1 MRHSSNA
8 SLLIAF
14 VALSLAAG
22 AAAGR
27 GQEPAPG
34 GGDAPA
40 SVEGVWQGM
49 LRLEGGELRLIF
61 ILERAADGGLTGS
74 INSPDQ
80 AMAGIPLSQVE
91 VEGTGV
97 RFAAAAIAGEFEGRL
112 AEDGDSIAGVWRQ
125 SGLELPVRLTR
136 TARAPATPQ
145 RPQEPPERVPYR
157 VEEVAYDS
165 LDQGVR
171 LAGTLTVPAGEGPF
185 PAVLLITG
193 SGPQDRDETLLGHR
207 PFAVL
212 ADHLTLN
219 GIAVLRVDDRG
230 VGESTGD
237 FTAAT
242 SEDFADD
249 AEAGFRWLR
258 ARPEVDRA
266 RVGLLG
272 HSEGAIVAPLVAAR
286 EPAVAFL
293 VLLAAPAVPGEQIL
307 YRQGE
312 LILRAGGA
320 GDEVVEAS
328 RTLQEALFRAVR
340 DAADGAAA
348 QAAARAVLLRR
359 AKTLEGPER
368 EQAEA
373 MFDLQ
378 AAEVASPWFRFF
390 LRHDPAPVLAKVRC
404 PVLAV
409 WGEKDLQVPPDQ
421 NRPPLE
427 AALAAGGN
435 RSVAARVL
443 PGLNHLLQPA
453 MTGHPGEYGQIEETI
468 DTVALQLIVFWIQDA
483 VGAVPQPPPK

>member
-1 MRHSSNA
+1 
-8 SLLIAF
+8 
-14 VALSLAAG
+14 
-22 AAAGR
+22 
-27 GQEPAPG
+27 
-34 GGDAPA
+34 
-40 SVEGVWQGM
+40 
-49 LRLEGGELRLIF
+49 
-61 ILERAADGGLTGS
+61 
-74 INSPDQ
+74 
-80 AMAGIPLSQVE
+80 
-91 VEGTGV
+91 
-97 RFAAAAIAGEFEGRL
+97 
-112 AEDGDSIAGVWRQ
+112 
-125 SGLELPVRLTR
+125 
-136 TARAPATPQ
+136 
-145 RPQEPPERVPYR
+145 
-157 VEEVAYDS
+157 
-165 LDQGVR
+165 
-171 LAGTLTVPAGEGPF
+171 
-185 PAVLLITG
+185 VLLITG

-266 RVGLLG
+266 KVGLLG
-272 HSEGAIVAPLVAAR
+272 HSEGAIVAPMVAAR

-293 VLLAAPAVPGEQIL
+293 ILLAAPGVPGEQIL

-312 LILRAGGA
+312 LILRAAGA

-340 DAADGAAA
+340 NAADGAAA
-348 QAAARAVLLRR
+348 QAAARAVLVRR

-368 EQAEA
+368 DQAEA

-435 RSVAARVL
+435 QNVAARVL

-453 MTGHPGEYGQIEETI
+453 TTGHPGEYGQIELTI
-468 DTVALQLIVFWIQDA
+468 DTVALQLIVFWLQDA
-483 VGAVPQPPPK
+483 VGAVPQAPPQ

>member
-1 MRHSSNA
+1 MSTRTRA

-22 AAAGR
+22 AAAG
-27 GQEPAPG
+27 QSAPPEPTVAA
-34 GGDAPA
+34 APA
-40 SVEGVWQGM
+40 IEGVWQGM

-61 ILERAADGGLTGS
+61 VLERAADGGLTGA

-80 AMAGIPLSQVE
+80 AMAGIPLSKVE
-91 VEGTGV
+91 VEGSAV
-97 RFAAAAIAGEFEGRL
+97 RFEVAAIAGEFEGRL
-112 AEDGDSIAGVWRQ
+112 AEDGEAIAGVWRQ
-125 SGLELPVRLTR
+125 SGLELPVRLVR
-136 TARAPATPQ
+136 FARAPATPK
-145 RPQEPPERVPYR
+145 RPQEPPDRVPYR

-193 SGPQDRDETLLGHR
+193 SGPQDRDGTLLGHR

-258 ARPEVDRA
+258 VRPEVDRA

-293 VLLAAPAVPGEQIL
+293 VLLAAPGVPGEQVL

-312 LILRAGGA
+312 LILRAAGA
-320 GDEVVEAS
+320 GEEIVEAS

-340 DAADGAAA
+340 DAPDSAAA
-348 QAAARAVLLRR
+348 QAAARAVLVRR
-359 AKTLEGPER
+359 ARTLEGPER
-368 EQAEA
+368 DQAEA

-378 AAEVASPWFRFF
+378 AAEVASPGFRFF
-390 LRHDPAPVLAKVRC
+390 LRHDQAPVLAKVRC

-453 MTGHPGEYGQIEETI
+453 LTGHPGEYGQIEETI
-468 DTVALQLIVFWIQDA
+468 DTVVLQLIVFWLQDA
-483 VGAVPQPPPK
+483 VGAVPQAPPK

>member
-1 MRHSSNA
+1 VTV
-8 SLLIAF
+8 L

-22 AAAGR
+22 AAGGQGR
-27 GQEPAPG
+27 EPAPG
-34 GGDAPA
+34 EGEAPA
-40 SVEGVWQGM
+40 PIEGVWQGV
-49 LRLEGGELRLIF
+49 LRVQGGEVRVVF
-61 ILERAADGGLTGS
+61 HFERGAGGELTGS

-80 AMAGIPLSQVE
+80 GFAGIPLSVA
-91 VEGTGV
+91 VEGTRV
-97 RFAAAAIAGEFEGRL
+97 RIEVAAAAGEFEGQL
-112 AEDGDSIAGVWRQ
+112 AADGQSLDGVWRQ
-125 SGLELPVRLTR
+125 SGLELPLRLER
-136 TARAPATPQ
+136 TADAPATPQ
-145 RPQEPPERVPYR
+145 RPQEPPGLVPYR

-165 LDQGVR
+165 LDPGVR
-171 LAGTLTVPAGEGPF
+171 LAGTLTVPAGAGPF

-193 SGPQDRDETLLGHR
+193 SGPQDRDESLMGHR

-219 GIAVLRVDDRG
+219 GIAVLRADDRG
-230 VGESTGD
+230 VGKSTGD

-266 RVGLLG
+266 AVGLLG

-293 VLLAAPAVPGEQIL
+293 VLLAAPGVPGEQIL

-320 GDEVVEAS
+320 GEEVVQAS
-328 RTLQEALFRAVR
+328 RSLQEALFTAVR
-340 DAADGAAA
+340 DAADGASAR
-348 QAAARAVLLRR
+348 AAARAALFRH

-378 AAEVASPWFRFF
+378 AAEVASPWFRYF

-404 PVLAV
+404 PVLAA
-409 WGEKDLQVPPDQ
+409 WGAKDLQVPPDQ

-435 RSVAARVL
+435 RNVTARVL
-443 PGLNHLLQPA
+443 PGLNHLFQTA
-453 MTGHPGEYGQIEETI
+453 ATGHPGEYGQIEETI
-468 DTVALQLIVFWIQDA
+468 DPVALELIVVWIGKTA
-483 VGAVPQPPPK
+483 AAGARQPTQP

>member
-1 MRHSSNA
+1 MRHSSSA
-8 SLLIAF
+8 SFVTAL

-22 AAAGR
+22 AAG
-27 GQEPAPG
+27 GQGGEPAPG
-34 GGDAPA
+34 EGEAPA
-40 SVEGVWQGM
+40 PIEGVWQGM

-61 ILERAADGGLTGS
+61 VLERASDGGLTGA

-80 AMAGIPLSQVE
+80 AMAGIPLSKVE

-97 RFAAAAIAGEFEGRL
+97 RFEAAAIAAEFEGQL
-112 AEDGDSIAGVWRQ
+112 AEDGDSIPGVWRQ

-136 TARAPATPQ
+136 SARAPATPR
-145 RPQEPPERVPYR
+145 RPQEPPDKVPYR

-165 LDQGVR
+165 LDPGVR
-171 LAGTLTVPAGEGPF
+171 LAGTLTVPASAGPF

-193 SGPQDRDETLLGHR
+193 SGPQDRDESLLGHR

-230 VGESTGD
+230 VGKSTGD

-258 ARPEVDRA
+258 ARPEVDRGK
-266 RVGLLG
+266 VGLLG

-293 VLLAAPAVPGEQIL
+293 ILLAAPGVPGEQIL

-320 GDEVVEAS
+320 DEETVEAS
-328 RTLQEALFRAVR
+328 RALQRALFNAVR
-340 DAADGAAA
+340 DAADGATAH
-348 QAAARAVLLRR
+348 AAARAVLSRR
-359 AKTLEGPER
+359 AKALEGPER
-368 EQAEA
+368 DQAEA

-435 RSVAARVL
+435 QRVAARVL

-483 VGAVPQPPPK
+483 IAAVPGSPAK